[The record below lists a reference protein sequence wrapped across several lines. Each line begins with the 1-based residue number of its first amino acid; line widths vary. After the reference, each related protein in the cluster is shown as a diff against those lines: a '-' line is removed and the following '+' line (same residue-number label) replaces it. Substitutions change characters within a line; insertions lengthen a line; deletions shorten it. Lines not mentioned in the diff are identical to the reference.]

1 MKNTLS
7 TVEPLNQLTSLILDA
22 AISVHKEMG
31 PGLLETVY
39 HHCLIKELMN
49 RDLQVKTMVPVPL
62 VYKGDSLNKDFIL
75 DLLIEDEIIVEL
87 KAIEGVLPV
96 HEAQILSYL
105 RLTNKRIGLLINFN
119 VPRLIT
125 GFKRF
130 VNKL

>member
-1 MKNTLS
+1 
-7 TVEPLNQLTSLILDA
+7 
-22 AISVHKEMG
+22 
-31 PGLLETVY
+31 
-39 HHCLIKELMN
+39 MN
-49 RDLQVKTMVPVPL
+49 RNLQVKTMVSVPL
-62 VYKGDSLNKDFIL
+62 VYKGDSLNKDFVL

-105 RLTNKRIGLLINFN
+105 RLTNKRVGLLINFN

-130 VNKL
+130 VNNL